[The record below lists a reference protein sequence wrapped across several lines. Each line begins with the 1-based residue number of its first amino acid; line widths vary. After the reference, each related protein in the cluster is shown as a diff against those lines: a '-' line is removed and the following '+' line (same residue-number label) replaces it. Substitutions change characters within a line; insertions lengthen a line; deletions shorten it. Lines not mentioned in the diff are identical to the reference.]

1 MQEYII
7 EVKRTLVQMAVWG
20 VATCGVAYVTGYS
33 HMILGLTVGTVTS
46 MIYFLLMCYRVHKS
60 VNLPAARAVA
70 YMRLGWLVR
79 LSFVVLMLVLSV
91 HIAQIHFGAAVV
103 GLFSLNIIII
113 CNAVVS
119 VVTGI
124 LGKTN

>member
-7 EVKRTLVQMAVWG
+7 EVKRTLLQMAAWG
-20 VATCGVAYVTGYS
+20 VVTCGVAYVAGYS
-33 HMILGLTVGTVTS
+33 QMIVGLTVGTVTS

-60 VNLPAARAVA
+60 VDLPSARAVA

-103 GLFSLNIIII
+103 GLFSLNIVMLG
-113 CNAVVS
+113 NAVVS

-124 LGKTN
+124 IGKTN